1 MFRGALKG
9 HVDAAD
15 MWSSNNENLQPYS
28 AMMHGLAA
36 RGHIPSL
43 LFLANQAAYP
53 QNTGGSSGP
62 GQRIHFR
69 LPAGQADPERRGRQ
83 HSAVAPE
90 TGTEG

>member
-53 QNTGGSSGP
+53 QDTAETAAQNASRNTSHSAY
-62 GQRIHFR
+62 QQ
-69 LPAGQADPERRGRQ
+69 GQAEL
-83 HSAVAPE
+83 E
-90 TGTEG
+90 

>member
-1 MFRGALKG
+1 MAEGDSWMFRGALKG

-53 QNTGGSSGP
+53 QDTAGNGGAERQPEYLPS
-62 GQRIHFR
+62 R
-69 LPAGQADPERRGRQ
+69 LPAGQDEL
-83 HSAVAPE
+83 E
-90 TGTEG
+90 